1 MVAFSSRLL
10 RSPSNSLVTES
21 NRLQGNAA
29 GQLPPAQSPARLFS
43 SRGRAASKLLP
54 PLLLSCCISQQ
65 RGNSNQIQSKQH
77 RQKLGFVFFHSLSLS
92 LPLLFTFYS
101 PPPFFCLLPQ
111 PMQPA
116 GAKAPCLLLLLH
128 LLLLL
133 QPTRGRAMRLG
144 AEAGGHFRLPGNCL
158 APMGKSSSCS
168 LAFVVAFPSW
178 APQGILLAPRYSNP
192 QSAYWVREQVKISEL
207 KFHLFLY
214 SASYKG

>member
-1 MVAFSSRLL
+1 VVAFSSGLL

-21 NRLQGNAA
+21 NKLQGNAA

-54 PLLLSCCISQQ
+54 PTPPLLLHKPAE
-65 RGNSNQIQSKQH
+65 RKLKPDPIQAAPAEAGL
-77 RQKLGFVFFHSLSLS
+77 RFLSLSLS

-116 GAKAPCLLLLLH
+116 GVKAPCLLLLLL

-133 QPTRGRAMRLG
+133 QPTHGRAMRLG

-178 APQGILLAPRYSNP
+178 APQGILLAPRYSSP